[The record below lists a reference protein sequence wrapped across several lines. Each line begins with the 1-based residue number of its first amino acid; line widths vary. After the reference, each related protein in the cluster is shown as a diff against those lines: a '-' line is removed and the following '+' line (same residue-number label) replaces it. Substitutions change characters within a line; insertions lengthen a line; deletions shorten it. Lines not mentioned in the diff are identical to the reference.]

1 MNVEVGEGYTDL
13 SRQQKQCNTPAQHG
27 SLLRELGIL
36 GVMGKVFIWKGKFE
50 TSGDAQET
58 AVKSRAKHRSLS

>member
-1 MNVEVGEGYTDL
+1 MKVEVIEEYTDL

-27 SLLRELGIL
+27 SLLNELGIL
-36 GVMGKVFIWKGKFE
+36 GLMGKVFIWKCKFE

-58 AVKSRAKHRSLS
+58 VAKSTAKH